1 MSREQLL
8 VFVGEQA
15 KQITAL
21 RAVNEELATKL
32 ARVEHLLSRNSG
44 NSSMPPSRDDDPG
57 RTPPPARRRRG
68 GLKRPRGKQPGAPG
82 ANLAWV
88 ERPDDQQDRFPQ
100 GRCACGHD
108 LTDATDLGVVD
119 RYQQHEIPQV
129 SVRVTQY
136 DQHAV
141 RCGCGAVHTATR
153 PDGARTGHVGYGPN
167 LQALAVYLMVVQ
179 FIPVQRCVQLLE
191 SLTGATPSAGF
202 VHGMLKRTA
211 GLLAEVDQRIRGLIT
226 LAYAVCADETPLR
239 VGPNE
244 PEPGRKKAEKYLLVA
259 CTELYTH
266 YLLGNRDLD
275 TFKAFVLAD
284 LTESV
289 LVHDRYQNY
298 DSAEFAG
305 LIHQLCCAHLLRDLD
320 DAAQLY
326 PDQVWPTQIARA
338 LRELIDQA
346 NLARRAGRDSIDDAV
361 KHKLIKLFKDGVLV
375 GLSDTTSHGDRPG
388 ERKARLLL
396 EVLRDREVD
405 VLRFAHDLNVP
416 ATSNQAERDLRPSKT
431 QQKIS
436 GRLTSEQRTKDRYRI
451 RGYLSTA
458 AKHGCN
464 TMNALREA
472 ILGRAWIPPDP
483 APT

>member
-396 EVLRDREVD
+396 EVLRDREAD
-405 VLRFAHDLNVP
+405 VLRFAHDLRVP

>member
-88 ERPDDQQDRFPQ
+88 ERSDDQQDRFPQ

>member
-244 PEPGRKKAEKYLLVA
+244 PAPGRKKAEKYLLVA